1 MSADDFDET
10 RETNNLSQLFEEGYA
25 LFEDV
30 SNSDQPTNS
39 TEVQVKVRRCMKLF
53 EDTTRLASVI
63 GMFSRNESVEE
74 IATNDLKFFLLPALL
89 GMLSLK
95 LTSRERL
102 QIVQTADI
110 YFRDYIQRCK
120 DYGITNLELPNSQDA
135 NENMENGGPC
145 RPPQRSP
152 ADSLIAAAQT
162 RSLKIQRYNEQKALK
177 TELEAMKSKLHHVS
191 TDEDFKRK
199 YYISLI
205 KSYIVQAFEE
215 LESLEME
222 KQILKH
228 MEKMKRDGPAGIN
241 EEKKKLENH
250 PKPKPLKPVIITKD
264 EFQKKVF
271 GAGYPSLPTMT
282 VEEFYE
288 QRVREGIFPASGTAL
303 QDIATKEDIAEME
316 EQEAAE
322 KEAKIEQDDE
332 EMLARARN
340 MDEFKDTHRRGWGN
354 RYNRS

>member
-1 MSADDFDET
+1 MSASLDET
-10 RETNNLSQLFEEGYA
+10 QETKNLSQLFEDGYA

-39 TEVQVKVRRCMKLF
+39 TDVQVKIRRCMKLF
-53 EDTTRLASVI
+53 EDATRLVSVI

-95 LTSRERL
+95 ITSPERL
-102 QIVQTADI
+102 EIVQTADI
-110 YFRDYIQRCK
+110 YFRDYVQRCK
-120 DYGITNLELPNSQDA
+120 DYGITDVELPNSQD
-135 NENMENGGPC
+135 ESESMENGGPP
-145 RPPQRSP
+145 RPSRSP
-152 ADSLIAAAQT
+152 ANSLIAAAQN

-177 TELEAMKSKLHHVS
+177 TELEAMKSKLNHIS
-191 TDEDFKRK
+191 TDDDFKRK
-199 YYISLI
+199 YYINLI
-205 KSYIVQAFEE
+205 KSYITQSTEE
-215 LESLEME
+215 LESLNME

-228 MEKMKRDGPAGIN
+228 MEKMKRDGSLGVN
-241 EEKKKLENH
+241 EERQKLANH

-288 QRVREGIFPASGTAL
+288 QRVREGIFPASGTTL
-303 QDIATKEDIAEME
+303 QGIVAQGNTADKE

-332 EMLARARN
+332 EMLARARS
-340 MDEFKDTHRRGWGN
+340 MDEYKDAHRRGWGN